1 LDEKALLKAL
11 TPEMVSADSLAGEQ
25 IEAILTRAP
34 GNDAPIG
41 GLKIVTEN
49 GWTAI
54 RPSGTEDIYKVYAES
69 FKSEAHLQAILDE
82 GQAIVQDLFKQE
94 L

>member
-1 LDEKALLKAL
+1 MVKA
-11 TPEMVSADSLAGEQ
+11 DQLAGEKIRQ
-25 IEAILTRAP
+25 KLTRAP
-34 GNDAPIG
+34 GNDESIG

-49 GWTAI
+49 GWVVV

-69 FKSEAHLQAILDE
+69 LKGQDHLREIQEE
-82 GQAIVQDLFKQE
+82 GQAIVQDLFDQE

>member
-1 LDEKALLKAL
+1 
-11 TPEMVSADSLAGEQ
+11 MVTASELAGEK
-25 IEAILTRAP
+25 IIAKLTKAP
-34 GNDAPIG
+34 GNNADIG

-49 GWTAI
+49 GWVAV

-69 FKSEAHLQAILDE
+69 LKGQEHLSRILAE
-82 GQAIVQDLFKQE
+82 GQAIVEDLFAAK